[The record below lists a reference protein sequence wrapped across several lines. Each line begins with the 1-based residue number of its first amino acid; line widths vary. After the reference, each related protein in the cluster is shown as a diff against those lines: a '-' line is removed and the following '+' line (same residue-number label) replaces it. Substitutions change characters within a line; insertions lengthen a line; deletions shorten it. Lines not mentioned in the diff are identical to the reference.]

1 MITMHCQKCRT
12 HHEIDE
18 HATSAFDERSL
29 RRHLAGCQCP
39 ACGEHISE
47 AQVEAAITVAKESWD
62 ADAIYWMGYMMGG
75 YTDGL
80 H

>member
-1 MITMHCQKCRT
+1 MITMHCQQCRA

-18 HATSAFDERSL
+18 HAASAFDERAL

-39 ACGEHISE
+39 MCGLHLTE
-47 AQVEAAITVAKESWD
+47 AQVEAAVTIARESLD
-62 ADAIYWMGYMMGG
+62 ADATYWMGYMMGG
-75 YTDGL
+75 FSDEE